1 MLGIVGRAGLTSA
14 CDTTRLHSGGREAE
28 SVAFRL
34 AARLRR
40 RSDSEA
46 HSSRISVHDPED
58 VSAADSSRGD
68 YEGSRRGR
76 VARHLPMALVDLQ
89 WDVPPVAV
97 FKASTRVVV
106 LLSFAVR
113 LATTLLFDPYVG
125 L

>member
-1 MLGIVGRAGLTSA
+1 MLAILGRAGLTSA

-68 YEGSRRGR
+68 HEGSRRGR
-76 VARHLPMALVDLQ
+76 EASELPKVLVDLQ
-89 WDVPPVAV
+89 EDVPPGAV
-97 FKASTRVVV
+97 CHVEARLVDHFVDVVE
-106 LLSFAVR
+106 LLAPQH
-113 LATTLLFDPYVG
+113 AD
-125 L
+125 